1 MLGDITEKLL
11 SFDLYFYAT
20 NVYHISCQKSYACV
34 YLCRN
39 ERETNY
45 PVTHLGL
52 WRVKSPFYIYR
63 IIGKHL
69 FKKVQME
76 YSFEC
81 WGFDRGRE
89 TESRDRVN
97 LVVYF
102 AMRELASSG
111 GLYLTSCHFSQIV
124 NFVWFWA
131 FLYAKRPTHGCCP
144 ARPNP
149 QDNAPMSHHPS
160 LLNSLYH
167 IFLITVCTNFWND
180 LSSRSR
186 LSWPVY
192 IIHLI
197 LHLPLSSF

>member
-102 AMRELASSG
+102 AMRELASSV

-124 NFVWFWA
+124 NFVWFRA
-131 FLYAKRPTHGCCP
+131 FLYARRPTLGCGP
-144 ARPNP
+144 GSAEP
-149 QDNAPMSHHPS
+149 QDYAAMSHHHPFFS
-160 LLNSLYH
+160 VSYNLNYCLY
-167 IFLITVCTNFWND
+167 ICF
-180 LSSRSR
+180 
-186 LSWPVY
+186 
-192 IIHLI
+192 
-197 LHLPLSSF
+197 